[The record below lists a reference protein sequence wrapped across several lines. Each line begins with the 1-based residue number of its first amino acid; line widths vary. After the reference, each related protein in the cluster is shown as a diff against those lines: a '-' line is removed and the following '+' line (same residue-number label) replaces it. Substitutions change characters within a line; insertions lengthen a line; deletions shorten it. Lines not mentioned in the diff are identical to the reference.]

1 MAKEPQ
7 PFTQARTIRDW
18 APSALAAVL
27 VTIVIVAAMSMG
39 RPPRDNSDPI
49 GGRSNM
55 EVLTDALTGCQYLAA
70 QRGGI
75 TPRMGADNK
84 QVCN

>member
-1 MAKEPQ
+1 MAKEPE
-7 PFTQARTIRDW
+7 PIVIGGGFGGFIIT
-18 APSALAAVL
+18 AAVL
-27 VTIVIVAAMSMG
+27 VSIVIVAGLAQHQ
-39 RPPRDNSDPI
+39 PPRDNSDPP

-55 EVLTDALTGCQYLAA
+55 SVLTDALTGCQYLAT

>member
-1 MAKEPQ
+1 MAKEP
-7 PFTQARTIRDW
+7 
-18 APSALAAVL
+18 APIVIGRGFGGFITTAAVL
-27 VTIVIVAAMSMG
+27 ISIVIVVGLWAHHQ
-39 RPPRDNSDPI
+39 PPRDNSDPI
-49 GGRSNM
+49 DGRSNM
-55 EVLTDALTGCQYLAA
+55 SVLTDALTGCQYLAT

>member
-1 MAKEPQ
+1 MAKEP
-7 PFTQARTIRDW
+7 
-18 APSALAAVL
+18 ALIVIGGGFGGFITTAAVL
-27 VTIVIVAAMSMG
+27 ISIVIVAAISMH
-39 RPPRDNSDPI
+39 RPPRDNSDPV

-55 EVLTDALTGCQYLAA
+55 SVLTDALTGCQYLAT

-75 TPRMGADNK
+75 TPRMDADNK

>member
-1 MAKEPQ
+1 MAKEPE
-7 PFTQARTIRDW
+7 PIVIGGGFGGFIIT
-18 APSALAAVL
+18 AAVL
-27 VTIVIVAAMSMG
+27 FSIVIVAGLAQHQ
-39 RPPRDNSDPI
+39 PPRDNSDPP

-55 EVLTDALTGCQYLAA
+55 SVLTDALTGCQYLAT

>member
-1 MAKEPQ
+1 MVKEWSP
-7 PFTQARTIRDW
+7 A
-18 APSALAAVL
+18 ALAAAV
-27 VTIVIVAAMSMG
+27 VVIVVVSFLSMHQ
-39 RPPRDNSDPI
+39 PPRDNSDPI

-55 EVLTDALTGCQYLAA
+55 SVLTDALTGCQYLAT

-75 TPRMGADNK
+75 TPRMDADNK

>member
-1 MAKEPQ
+1 MAKEPRLSSE
-7 PFTQARTIRDW
+7 TSLSDW
-18 APSALAAVL
+18 APSVLATVVVVIGVVVL
-27 VTIVIVAAMSMG
+27 LNMHQP
-39 RPPRDNSDPI
+39 RRDNSDPI

-55 EVLTDALTGCQYLAA
+55 QVLTDALTGCQYLAT

-75 TPRMGADNK
+75 TPRMDADNK

>member
-1 MAKEPQ
+1 MAKEP
-7 PFTQARTIRDW
+7 
-18 APSALAAVL
+18 ALIVIGGGFGGFITTAAAV
-27 VTIVIVAAMSMG
+27 VVIVIVAGISMH
-39 RPPRDNSDPI
+39 RPPRDNSDPV

-55 EVLTDALTGCQYLAA
+55 SVLTDALTGCQYLAT

-75 TPRMGADNK
+75 TPRMDSDNK

>member
-1 MAKEPQ
+1 MAKEP
-7 PFTQARTIRDW
+7 
-18 APSALAAVL
+18 APIVIGGGFGWGIITAAVL
-27 VTIVIVAAMSMG
+27 ISIVIVAGLAQHQ
-39 RPPRDNSDPI
+39 PPRDNSDPI

-55 EVLTDALTGCQYLAA
+55 SVLTDALTGCQYLATT
-70 QRGGI
+70 RGGI

>member
-1 MAKEPQ
+1 MAKEPE
-7 PFTQARTIRDW
+7 PIVIGGGFGGFITT
-18 APSALAAVL
+18 AAVL
-27 VTIVIVAAMSMG
+27 ISIVIVAGLAQHQ
-39 RPPRDNSDPI
+39 PPRDNSDPI

-55 EVLTDALTGCQYLAA
+55 SVLTDALTGCQYLAT

>member
-1 MAKEPQ
+1 MAKEPE
-7 PFTQARTIRDW
+7 PFIRAQTIRDW
-18 APSALAAVL
+18 APSTLAAVL
-27 VTIVIVAAMSMG
+27 VSIVIVAAMSMG

-55 EVLTDALTGCQYLAA
+55 SVLTDALTGCQYLAT

-75 TPRMGADNK
+75 TPRMSADNK